1 VCGDPGVGK
10 TSTILRFT
18 DNAFNRRYIPTM
30 GTNIS
35 DKLFII
41 GGSAVELIIWDIAG
55 QSKFETMRK
64 HFYQGSEA
72 IILIF
77 DLTNP
82 DSFESIRDWYRDIT
96 KYLPNASKIVGYVF
110 GNKNDIVDERK
121 VNNEDAIQL
130 AKELNLN
137 YVEISALTGHNVEFA
152 FYKIA
157 ETLIKSKS
165 KDGMFN

>member
-1 VCGDPGVGK
+1 
-10 TSTILRFT
+10 
-18 DNAFNRRYIPTM
+18 M

-35 DKLFII
+35 DKMFII
-41 GGSAVELIIWDIAG
+41 GGNACELIIWDIAG

-82 DSFESIRDWYRDIT
+82 ITFKSIRDWYRDIT
-96 KYLPNASKIVGYVF
+96 KYLPDASKIVGYVF
-110 GNKNDIVDERK
+110 GNKNDMVDERK
-121 VNNEDAIQL
+121 INDKEAMQL
-130 AKELNLN
+130 AKELDLH

-165 KDGMFN
+165 KSGMFN